1 MTSLRPIL
9 ASAWM
14 GIQHDIAWTTPVL
27 SVALR
32 AVAPFASAMTVSMI
46 YWFGT
51 TCRGGLG
58 PATACVPTFS
68 PGALAFVLIGSTL
81 YADVASYAWVPT
93 VAIAEGK
100 NLSVFPHI
108 YLTSR
113 STAFYTAGRL
123 LSAFVISTV
132 TSLAA
137 LAVAYFVLGSFLSAQ
152 IPISVNATSA
162 LLLAGALLA
171 NIPGALGLGY
181 LLGAYS
187 LYASKFEWSLPGYV
201 AGLLMVFSGALFP
214 TTILP
219 WPVSVAAYYL
229 PFTQFISAARGALL
243 AGPSGG
249 YAYSMALCLAG
260 GAALLLLGL
269 AVYFAAEKKARKD
282 GVIDR
287 RLA

>member
-1 MTSLRPIL
+1 MTSLRPLL

-32 AVAPFASAMTVSMI
+32 AVAPFASAMTVSII

-51 TCRGGLG
+51 TTG
-58 PATACVPTFS
+58 TSIFS
-68 PGALAFVLIGSTL
+68 PDRLAFVLIGSTL
-81 YADVASYAWVPT
+81 YAHVASYAWVPT

-113 STAFYTAGRL
+113 STALYVAGRL
-123 LSAFVISTV
+123 LSAFAISTV
-132 TSLAA
+132 TSLVA
-137 LAVAYFVLGSFLSAQ
+137 LAVAYYVLGSFLATQ
-152 IPISVNATSA
+152 IPVAVNGWSA
-162 LLLAGALLA
+162 LLLAAALVA
-171 NIPGALGLGY
+171 NLPGALGLGY

-214 TTILP
+214 TSILP

-229 PFTQFISAARGALL
+229 PFTQFIAAARGALL
-243 AGPSGG
+243 PGLSSD
-249 YAYSMALCLAG
+249 YAASMALCLLG

-269 AVYFAAEKKARKD
+269 LTYFASERKARRD

>member
-14 GIQHDIAWTTPVL
+14 GIQHDIAWTTPAL
-27 SVALR
+27 SLALR
-32 AVAPFASAMTVSMI
+32 AVAPFASAMTVSII

-51 TCRGGLG
+51 TAG
-58 PATACVPTFS
+58 ANTFS
-68 PGALAFVLIGSTL
+68 PDKLAFVLIGSTL
-81 YADVASYAWVPT
+81 YAHVASYAWVPT

-123 LSAFVISTV
+123 LSAFVVSTI

-137 LAVAYFVLGSFLSAQ
+137 LVVAYYVLGSFLATQ
-152 IPISVNATSA
+152 IPITVSVSSA
-162 LLLAGALLA
+162 ALLAGALVA

-181 LLGAYS
+181 LLWAYS

-219 WPVSVAAYYL
+219 WPISVAAYYL

-243 AGPSGG
+243 PSSSSG
-249 YAYSMALCLAG
+249 YVYSMGLCLAG
-260 GAALLLLGL
+260 GFALLVFGLL
-269 AVYFAAEKKARKD
+269 VYFAAEKKARKD

>member
-1 MTSLRPIL
+1 MTSLRPIF

-14 GIQHDIAWTTPVL
+14 GIQHDLTWTTPAL

-32 AVAPFASAMTVSMI
+32 AVAPFASAMTVCII
-46 YWFGT
+46 YWFGAT
-51 TCRGGLG
+51 NSGAGLLD
-58 PATACVPTFS
+58 PAKLS
-68 PGALAFVLIGSTL
+68 YVLIGSTL
-81 YADVASYAWVPT
+81 YAHVASYAWVPT

-113 STAFYTAGRL
+113 STAFYVAGRA

-132 TSLAA
+132 TSVAA
-137 LAVAYFVLGSFLSAQ
+137 LVLAYFVLGAFMETQ
-152 IPISVNATSA
+152 IPVVATPLSVAMVAAA
-162 LLLAGALLA
+162 LIA
-171 NIPGALGLGY
+171 NIPAALGLGY

-201 AGLLMVFSGALFP
+201 SGLLMVFSGALFP
-214 TTILP
+214 TSILP
-219 WPVSVAAYYL
+219 WPVSVGAAYL
-229 PFTQFISAARGALL
+229 PFTLFISAARSALIP
-243 AGPSGG
+243 GTGDYIS
-249 YAYSMALCLAG
+249 SMALCILG
-260 GAALLLLGL
+260 GLVMFAVSL
-269 AVYFAAEKKARKD
+269 AVYFAAEKRARRD

>member
-14 GIQHDIAWTTPVL
+14 GFQHDIAWTTPAV
-27 SVALR
+27 SVAMR
-32 AVAPFASAMTVSMI
+32 VVAPFASAMTVSIML
-46 YWFGT
+46 WFGLAA
-51 TCRGGLG
+51 GAS
-58 PATACVPTFS
+58 PAVVAS
-68 PGALAFVLIGSTL
+68 PAFESKLAFVLVGSTL
-81 YADVASYAWVPT
+81 YAHVASYAWVPT

-113 STAFYTAGRL
+113 STALYTAGRL
-123 LSAFVISTV
+123 LSSFVVSTV
-132 TSLAA
+132 TSLVAM
-137 LAVAYFVLGSFLSAQ
+137 AVAYYVLGSFLGTR
-152 IPISVNATSA
+152 IPITVDAASA
-162 LLLAGALLA
+162 ALFGGALVA

-214 TTILP
+214 TTTLP
-219 WPVSVAAYYL
+219 WPISVAAYYL

-243 AGPSGG
+243 PSYSSG
-249 YAYSMALCLAG
+249 YWYPMGVCLAG
-260 GAALLLLGL
+260 GFALLAMGLL
-269 AVYFAAEKKARKD
+269 VYLGAEKKARRD

-287 RLA
+287 RMA

>member
-1 MTSLRPIL
+1 MTSLRPL
-9 ASAWM
+9 FAAAWM
-14 GIQHDIAWTTPVL
+14 GMQHDLAWTTPAL
-27 SVALR
+27 SVGLR
-32 AVAPFASAMTVSMI
+32 AVAPFASAMTVSII
-46 YWFGT
+46 YWFG
-51 TCRGGLG
+51 
-58 PATACVPTFS
+58 ATNSASGVFTPS
-68 PGALAFVLIGSTL
+68 HLAYILIGSTL
-81 YADVASYAWVPT
+81 YAHVASYAWVPT

-113 STAFYTAGRL
+113 STSFYVAGRA
-123 LSAFVISTV
+123 LSAFVISTI

-137 LAVAYFVLGSFLSAQ
+137 LAVAWYVLGSFLGVQ
-152 IPISVNATSA
+152 IPVVVTTSSA
-162 LLLAGALLA
+162 LMVGAALLA
-171 NIPGALGLGY
+171 NIPAALGLGY

-219 WPVSVAAYYL
+219 WPVSAGAYYL
-229 PFTQFISAARGALL
+229 PFTQFIAAARGALL
-243 AGPSGG
+243 PGSAD
-249 YAYSMALCLAG
+249 YLTSMALCLVG
-260 GAALLLLGL
+260 GAIFYVLGL
-269 AVYFAAEKKARKD
+269 LVYFASERKARKD

>member
-1 MTSLRPIL
+1 MNSLRPLL

-14 GIQHDIAWTTPVL
+14 GIQHDIAWTSPPL

-32 AVAPFASAMTVSMI
+32 AVAPFASAMTVSII

-51 TCRGGLG
+51 NNS
-58 PATACVPTFS
+58 AAAVFS
-68 PGALAFVLIGSTL
+68 PAHLAFVLIGSTL
-81 YADVASYAWVPT
+81 YAHVASYAWVPT
-93 VAIAEGK
+93 QAIAEGK

-113 STAFYTAGRL
+113 STAFYVAGRA
-123 LSAFVISTV
+123 LSAFVISTI
-132 TSLAA
+132 TSVAA
-137 LAVAYFVLGSFLSAQ
+137 LAIAYYVLGSFIGAQ
-152 IPISVNATSA
+152 IPVVVTLGSSA
-162 LLLAGALLA
+162 LFAAALIA

-214 TTILP
+214 TTTLP
-219 WPVSVAAYYL
+219 WPLSVGAYYL
-229 PFTQFISAARGALL
+229 PFTQFIAAARVALL
-243 AGPSGG
+243 PGSPGSYLA
-249 YAYSMALCLAG
+249 SMALCLLG
-260 GAALLLLGL
+260 GGVLFLGGIL
-269 AVYFAAEKKARKD
+269 VYFAAERKARKD

>member
-32 AVAPFASAMTVSMI
+32 VVAPFASAMTVSII

-51 TCRGGLG
+51 TSVSTV
-58 PATACVPTFS
+58 AFS
-68 PGALAFVLIGSTL
+68 PDRLAYVLIGSTL
-81 YADVASYAWVPT
+81 YAHVASYAWVPT

-108 YLTSR
+108 YITSR
-113 STAFYTAGRL
+113 STAFYVAGRV
-123 LSAFVISTV
+123 LSSFVISTI
-132 TSLAA
+132 TSVAA
-137 LAVAYFVLGSFLSAQ
+137 LILAYVALGSFLGTQ
-152 IPISVNATSA
+152 IPATVNLLSA
-162 LLLAGALLA
+162 AMVAAALIA
-171 NIPGALGLGY
+171 NIPGALGLGF

-214 TTILP
+214 TSILP
-219 WPVSVAAYYL
+219 WPISVGAQYL
-229 PFTQFISAARGALL
+229 PFTQFIAAAREALL
-243 AGPSGG
+243 PGSSGD
-249 YAYSMALCLAG
+249 YATSMGLCLLG
-260 GAALLLLGL
+260 GVAILVVSLL
-269 AVYFAAEKKARKD
+269 VYFASEKKARKD

>member
-1 MTSLRPIL
+1 MTSFRPFL
-9 ASAWM
+9 AAAWM
-14 GIQHDIAWTTPVL
+14 GIQHDVAWTTPAL

-32 AVAPFASAMTVSMI
+32 AVAPFASAMTVSII
-46 YWFGT
+46 YWFGASN
-51 TCRGGLG
+51 GGAG
-58 PATACVPTFS
+58 TFTPA
-68 PGALAFVLIGSTL
+68 GLAFVLIGSTL
-81 YADVASYAWVPT
+81 YPHVASYAWVPT

-100 NLSVFPHI
+100 NLAVFPHI
-108 YLTSR
+108 YLTAR
-113 STAFYTAGRL
+113 STAFYVAGRL
-123 LSAFVISTV
+123 FSAFVLSTA

-137 LAVAYFVLGSFLSAQ
+137 LVVAYYVLGAFVGAQ
-152 IPISVNATSA
+152 IPVTVTGASAA
-162 LLLAGALLA
+162 LLAAALLA

-214 TTILP
+214 TSTLP

-229 PFTQFISAARGALL
+229 PFTQFIAAARGALL
-243 AGPSGG
+243 PGASGD
-249 YAYSMALCLAG
+249 YAASMALCLLG
-260 GAALLLLGL
+260 GTMLLALGL
-269 AVYFAAEKKARKD
+269 AVYFASERKARRD

>member
-1 MTSLRPIL
+1 MTSLRPVL

-14 GIQHDIAWTTPVL
+14 GIQHDIAWTTPFL

-32 AVAPFASAMTVSMI
+32 AVAPFASAMTVCII

-51 TCRGGLG
+51 TNSGSALFD
-58 PATACVPTFS
+58 PTR
-68 PGALAFVLIGSTL
+68 LAYVLIGSIL
-81 YADVASYAWVPT
+81 YAHVASYAWVPT

-113 STAFYTAGRL
+113 STAFYVAGRAI
-123 LSAFVISTV
+123 SAFVISTV
-132 TSLAA
+132 TSVAA
-137 LAVAYFVLGSFLSAQ
+137 LVLAYFVLGSFMGTQIPVVVTPLSA
-152 IPISVNATSA
+152 AMA
-162 LLLAGALLA
+162 AAALLA
-171 NIPGALGLGY
+171 NIPAALGLGY

-201 AGLLMVFSGALFP
+201 SGLLMVFSGALFP
-214 TTILP
+214 TSILP
-219 WPVSVAAYYL
+219 WPVSVGAEYL
-229 PFTQFISAARGALL
+229 PFTQFIAAARGALL
-243 AGPSGG
+243 PGSGD
-249 YAYSMALCLAG
+249 YLTAMALCLAG
-260 GAALLLLGL
+260 GAALFLAGLG
-269 AVYFAAEKKARKD
+269 VYVAAEGKARKD

>member
-1 MTSLRPIL
+1 MTSLRPL
-9 ASAWM
+9 FASAWM
-14 GIQHDIAWTTPVL
+14 GIQHDIAWTTPAL

-32 AVAPFASAMTVSMI
+32 AVAPFASAMTVSI
-46 YWFGT
+46 VYWFGT
-51 TCRGGLG
+51 KNSGVL
-58 PATACVPTFS
+58 FS
-68 PGALAFVLIGSTL
+68 PSHLAYVLVGSAL
-81 YADVASYAWVPT
+81 YAHVASYAWVPT

-113 STAFYTAGRL
+113 STAFYVAGRL
-123 LSAFVISTV
+123 LSAFVISTI
-132 TSLAA
+132 TSMAA
-137 LAVAYFVLGSFLSAQ
+137 LALAYYALGSFVGAP
-152 IPISVNATSA
+152 IPIGVTLSSA
-162 LLLAGALLA
+162 AMLAGALLA

-214 TTILP
+214 TSTLP
-219 WPVSVAAYYL
+219 WPLSVAASYL
-229 PFTQFISAARGALL
+229 PFTQFIAAARGALV
-243 AGPSGG
+243 AGAGD
-249 YAYSMALCLAG
+249 YAMSMALCLVGGVIFLAG
-260 GAALLLLGL
+260 GLL
-269 AVYFAAEKKARKD
+269 VYFASERKARKD

>member
-1 MTSLRPIL
+1 MTSIRPIL

-14 GIQHDIAWTTPVL
+14 GIQHDIAWTTPSL
-27 SVALR
+27 SVAMR
-32 AVAPFASAMTVSMI
+32 VVAPFASAMTVSII
-46 YWFGT
+46 YWFGAT
-51 TCRGGLG
+51 TGS
-58 PATACVPTFS
+58 TFS
-68 PGALAFVLIGSTL
+68 PDKLAFVLIGSTL
-81 YADVASYAWVPT
+81 YAHVASYAWVPT

-123 LSAFVISTV
+123 LSAFVVSTF

-137 LAVAYFVLGSFLSAQ
+137 LVLAYYLLGSFFATQ
-152 IPISVNATSA
+152 IPIVVSAPSVA
-162 LLLAGALLA
+162 LLAGALVA

-219 WPVSVAAYYL
+219 WPISVAAYYL

-243 AGPSGG
+243 PSSSSG
-249 YAYSMALCLAG
+249 YWYPMGLCLAG
-260 GAALLLLGL
+260 GVTLLVLGL
-269 AVYFAAEKKARKD
+269 VVYFAAERKARKD

>member
-32 AVAPFASAMTVSMI
+32 AVAPFASAMTVCII
-46 YWFGT
+46 YWFGAT
-51 TCRGGLG
+51 NSGAGL
-58 PATACVPTFS
+58 FD
-68 PGALAFVLIGSTL
+68 PGRLAYVLIGSTL
-81 YADVASYAWVPT
+81 YAHVASYAWVPT

-113 STAFYTAGRL
+113 STAFYVAGRA
-123 LSAFVISTV
+123 LSAFVISTI
-132 TSLAA
+132 TSVAA
-137 LAVAYFVLGSFLSAQ
+137 LILAYFVLGSFMATQ
-152 IPISVNATSA
+152 IPVTVTAASVIMVAA
-162 LLLAGALLA
+162 ALLA
-171 NIPGALGLGY
+171 NIPAALGLGY

-201 AGLLMVFSGALFP
+201 SGLLMVFSGALFP
-214 TTILP
+214 PSILP
-219 WPVSVAAYYL
+219 WPVSTAALYL
-229 PFTQFISAARGALL
+229 PFTQFIAAARGALL
-243 AGPSGG
+243 PGTGDYLSA
-249 YAYSMALCLAG
+249 MLLCILG
-260 GAALLLLGL
+260 GAVLFFGSL
-269 AVYFAAEKKARKD
+269 AVYFEAEKKARKD

>member
-1 MTSLRPIL
+1 MTSIRPIL

-14 GIQHDIAWTTPVL
+14 GVQHDIAWTTPAV
-27 SVALR
+27 SVSMR
-32 AVAPFASAMTVSMI
+32 AVAPFASAMTVSII

-51 TCRGGLG
+51 TNGGT
-58 PATACVPTFS
+58 PFS
-68 PGALAFVLIGSTL
+68 PAQLAFVLIGSTL
-81 YADVASYAWVPT
+81 YAHVASYAWVPT

-113 STAFYTAGRL
+113 STAVYTAGTL
-123 LSAFVISTV
+123 LSAFVVSTV

-137 LAVAYFVLGSFLSAQ
+137 MAVAYYVLASFLSTQ
-152 IPISVNATSA
+152 IPIVVTPLSAA
-162 LLLAGALLA
+162 LLGAALIA

-219 WPVSVAAYYL
+219 WPISVAAYYL

-243 AGPSGG
+243 SGSASG
-249 YAYSMALCLAG
+249 YAYSTGLCLLG
-260 GAALLLLGL
+260 GVTLLILGL
-269 AVYFAAEKKARKD
+269 LVYFAAEKKARRD

-287 RLA
+287 RMA